1 MNITTTT
8 HLVWNLMVWQE
19 KWFKFNS
26 NGIWNKLIW
35 LKNQISEQY
44 PIFVPIHHKFLR
56 ANNHYN
62 HCNIIKWTNNSTDDT
77 FVSCSGGLRFK
88 SWSINQLSWQAFHD
102 FTQLLQES
110 SRTVP
115 LIRARQLLSTSL
127 TIYYLLYC
135 PTTWHYIIT
144 WYWKLW

>member
-1 MNITTTT
+1 MNITTTA
-8 HLVWNLMVWQE
+8 HLVWNLMVWQA

-26 NGIWNKLIW
+26 NGMWNKLMW

-44 PIFVPIHHKFLR
+44 PLFVPIHHKFVTV
-56 ANNHYN
+56 NNYYK
-62 HCNIIKWTNNSTDDT
+62 HCSNIKWTNNSPDDT

-88 SWSINQLSWQAFHD
+88 SWPRNQLSWQAFHD
-102 FTQLLQES
+102 FTQSLQES

-115 LIRARQLLSTSL
+115 LIMARSLFSTSFS
-127 TIYYLLYC
+127 IYYLLYC
-135 PTTWHYIIT
+135 PTTWQHILI